1 MATSVITVTETAV
14 SQISNLIQVNSE
26 KKGIEPK
33 SMFLRVYIAGAGPQG
48 LNHGL
53 ALTTEKKEDD
63 IVFEENGFSILVD
76 PMSEQYLNGAQID
89 FVTHEFGS
97 NFKISNPN
105 QIQAAGCSSCS
116 GDAGCC

>member
-1 MATSVITVTETAV
+1 MITVTENAV
-14 SQISNLIQVNSE
+14 SQISNLINTNSE

-33 SMFLRVYIAGAGPQG
+33 SLYLRVYIAGAGPQG

-53 ALTTEKKEDD
+53 ALTTEKKDDD
-63 IVFEENGFSILVD
+63 IVLEEGNITILID

-97 NFKISNPN
+97 NFKINNPN
-105 QIQAAGCSSCS
+105 QVQAAGCSSCS